1 MVGPSSSGRAASSA
15 SRGVS
20 SVAVLA
26 ATLAAVSL
34 AQAEE
39 PEPARAAAPSTLRVL
54 TFNVWGIPGI
64 SPDISARM
72 PKIAEAINAL
82 SPDVVLL
89 QEAWHEETA
98 ATLSSALARGGLT
111 HQVGRAAGGAIAF
124 GSTGMLVASRLPL
137 RDPRWVDYESG
148 RLPHTPYHAD
158 WAATK
163 AALLFDVDTARGPLR
178 FATTHMQSSYRT
190 GHYEPV
196 RLAQTLQLVEALSR
210 PVAGERGVELPT
222 LVAGDFNYEGPEV
235 ADRVLRGMLGL
246 DNLFDE
252 VRWDAMLYRDGSA
265 AALRV
270 VRAEKVLTE
279 PVALDDGEL
288 VPMSDH
294 PGLWLELELVE
305 PEGGGPPPL
314 APVDGLASLAGEAI
328 SEEVSLTRWQ
338 QRGAALAFVGFALIA
353 LRVLRRRPHRRPIW
367 AAAWLSLCFVG
378 LSYAGYFAWGYAP
391 SHLDAMFRAEARLR
405 GLVGTPRSS
414 EARST
419 VALHSPA
426 LHSPALH
433 APRAEAP
440 SGR

>member
-1 MVGPSSSGRAASSA
+1 MLRTSAIGRAASA
-15 SRGVS
+15 LRNGVAGIS
-20 SVAVLA
+20 GAGVVGIGVVV
-26 ATLAAVSL
+26 ATLCTASL
-34 AQAEE
+34 AEAQE
-39 PEPARAAAPSTLRVL
+39 PDPAPAPSTLRVL

-64 SPDISARM
+64 SPDLPART
-72 PKIAEAINAL
+72 PKIADAINAL

-89 QEAWHEETA
+89 QEAWHDDTA
-98 ATLSSALARGGLT
+98 AVLSASLERGGLR
-111 HQVGRAAGGAIAF
+111 HQVGRAAGGTIAF
-124 GSTGMLVASRLPL
+124 GSTGMLVASRVPL

-163 AALLFDVDTARGPLR
+163 AALLFEVDTSRGPLR

-196 RLAQTLQLVEALSR
+196 RLAQTLQLVEALSGPESR
-210 PVAGERGVELPT
+210 ERGSKLPT

-252 VRWDAMLYRDGSA
+252 VRWDAMLYRDGNA

-279 PVALDDGEL
+279 LVALDDGEL

-294 PGLWLELELVE
+294 PGLWLELELVA
-305 PEGGGPPPL
+305 PEGSGPPPL
-314 APVDGLASLAGEAI
+314 EPVDGLASLAGEAI
-328 SEEVSLTRWQ
+328 ADEVSLTRWQ
-338 QRGAALAFVGFALIA
+338 QRGAALAFVGLALMA

-391 SHLDAMFRAEARLR
+391 SHLDAMLRAEARLR
-405 GLVGTPRSS
+405 SLIGPGKSN
-414 EARST
+414 EARAA
-419 VALHSPA
+419 VALHSPT
-426 LHSPALH
+426 
-433 APRAEAP
+433 R
-440 SGR
+440 

>member
-1 MVGPSSSGRAASSA
+1 MVGTSPTGGAAH
-15 SRGVS
+15 RGVL
-20 SVAVLA
+20 SVAALA
-26 ATLAAVSL
+26 AALVGVSP
-34 AQAEE
+34 AEAEE

-64 SPDISARM
+64 SPDVAARM

-89 QEAWHEETA
+89 QEAWHDDTA
-98 ATLSSALARGGLT
+98 ATLSAALARGGLE
-111 HQVGRAAGGAIAF
+111 HQVGRAAGGTIAF

-137 RDPRWVDYESG
+137 RDPRWIDYESG

-163 AALLFDVDTARGPLR
+163 AALVFDVDTARGPLR

-210 PVAGERGVELPT
+210 SASDDRGVELPT

-270 VRAEKVLTE
+270 LRTEKVLTE
-279 PVALDDGEL
+279 PVALDDGAL

-305 PEGGGPPPL
+305 SNGGPPPL
-314 APVDGLASLAGEAI
+314 APVDALASLAGEAI
-328 SEEVSLTRWQ
+328 SDEVSLTRWQ

-353 LRVLRRRPHRRPIW
+353 SRVLRKRPHRRPLW
-367 AAAWLSLCFVG
+367 AAVWLSLCFVG

-391 SHLDAMFRAEARLR
+391 SHLDAMQRAEARLR
-405 GLVGTPRSS
+405 SLVGQPRSS
-414 EARST
+414 EARAA
-419 VALHSPA
+419 VALHGPA
-426 LHSPALH
+426 PHGPA
-433 APRAEAP
+433 R
-440 SGR
+440 